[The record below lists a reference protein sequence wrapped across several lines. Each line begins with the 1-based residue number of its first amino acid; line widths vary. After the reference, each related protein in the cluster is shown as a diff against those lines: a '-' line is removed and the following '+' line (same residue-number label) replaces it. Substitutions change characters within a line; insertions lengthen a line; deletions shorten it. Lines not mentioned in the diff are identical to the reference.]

1 MTAHFV
7 NDPADVVTD
16 ALDGVVAGA
25 GAGALARLDGYP
37 DVKVV
42 LRADWS
48 RDRVAVVSGGGA
60 GHEPAHAGFVGP
72 GLLTAAVSG
81 EVFASPSVDAVL
93 AAVLAVT
100 GAPGCLLVV
109 KNYTGDRLNFG
120 LAAERARATGLR
132 IEVVVVGD
140 DVAIQDTATPRGLAG
155 TLLVHK
161 AAGAL
166 AESGAPLS
174 EVVAVARRVAG
185 GVRSLG
191 VSTSTAD
198 IPGRESES
206 RFAAGEAELG
216 LGIHGEPGVETFTLG
231 ASSDLVERMASS
243 LADSL
248 DREGGAAGAD
258 VVLLVNNLGGVAP
271 LETAV
276 VLRDL
281 LRTPLGRRARLL
293 VGPAGLMT
301 SLSMRG
307 FSVSALVL
315 DGELTKAL
323 LAPVAGFTAW
333 PGTIELST
341 GLTVPMLP
349 VPKLREASTVPAS
362 ADPAVRAAVVA
373 VAESLV
379 GAQQALDS
387 LDARTGDGDTGST
400 FAGAARRVLAELD
413 ELPLAQRSALFGR
426 LSDLLGSA
434 MGGSSGVLLSIL
446 FAAAGSVGDEAP
458 LADALEAGVQ
468 AVQTHGGAAEGDRTM
483 LDALVPAVRA
493 LRTGGVTAAA
503 DAARM
508 GADATAAM
516 EKAGAGRAAYVGAQH
531 LRGVVDPGAE
541 AVSTVFAAL
550 R

>member
-16 ALDGVVAGA
+16 ALDGVIAGA

-37 DVKVV
+37 DIKVV
-42 LRADWS
+42 LRADWA

-60 GHEPAHAGFVGP
+60 GHEPAHAGFVGA
-72 GLLTAAVSG
+72 GMLTAAVSG

-132 IEVVVVGD
+132 VEVVVVGD
-140 DVAIQDTATPRGLAG
+140 DVAIQDTANPRGLAG

-166 AESGAPLS
+166 SESGAPLS
-174 EVVAVARRVAG
+174 EVVALARRVAG
-185 GVRSLG
+185 GVRTLG

-206 RFAAGEAELG
+206 RFGTGEAELG

-231 ASSDLVERMASS
+231 ASSDLVDRMASS
-243 LADSL
+243 LTADL
-248 DREGGAAGAD
+248 DDDDSD
-258 VVLLVNNLGGVAP
+258 VALVVNNLGGVAP

-276 VLRDL
+276 IVRDL

-293 VGPAGLMT
+293 VGPAPLMT

-307 FSVSALVL
+307 FSVSALAL
-315 DGELTKAL
+315 DGQLTKAL
-323 LAPVAGFTAW
+323 LAPVAGSTAW

-341 GLTVPMLP
+341 GLPVPLLP
-349 VPKLREASTVPAS
+349 VPKLREGSTVPSS

-373 VAESLV
+373 VAESLI

-400 FAGAARRVLAELD
+400 FAGAARRVLADLD
-413 ELPLAQRSALFGR
+413 DMPLAQRSALFGR

-446 FAAAGSVGDEAP
+446 FAAAGSVGDDVP
-458 LADALEAGVQ
+458 LADALDAGAT
-468 AVQTHGGAAEGDRTM
+468 AVQTHGGAAPGDRTM
-483 LDALVPAVRA
+483 LDALIPAIGA
-493 LRTGGVTAAA
+493 LRSGGVAAAA
-503 DAARM
+503 DAARA

-541 AVSTVFAAL
+541 AVAIVFASL